1 MMQSVDDV
9 KSTEETSSHHR
20 RGRDVPSQAP
30 SSRPATATTVAARA
44 LSNADNPLLLAKM
57 LDLASIT
64 RISWLCR
71 KTREGFGRKA
81 HKVCLTHGAGVPEDR
96 RVEFWMCVLNVKK
109 EMDDKVA
116 RAKREN
122 PGNYRDVYEACL
134 YGDDNDAVAAHGCE
148 GSPDAAA
155 AAAAVLDA
163 EASLFG
169 ANAAS
174 VDGDG
179 DGLAMPPPSGWRV
192 LSRNGAE
199 GEISRDVGRT
209 FPRQDLFKSRNGPGQ
224 NLLANVL
231 KACLKTNPDVG
242 YCQGMNFVAGSL
254 LLACATRDPAVG
266 APCYPNCD
274 RRRSV
279 RGDSSSSVVDDDDA
293 GVGGDGDV
301 SPFVATAA
309 STALSPTSASAWE
322 EWDDFDGSGEDD
334 SQVRV
339 FQFDKLMLRELPR
352 LYNHFKAK
360 QLQLE
365 VLVSQWFLTLFS
377 YSLRPPMLLRVLDLT
392 FTDGWK
398 AMFRFGLARLRSVED
413 TLCGLELEG
422 VSSFL
427 RNFRDGGDYSPPPS
441 PPRQEASSSW
451 YNRAGKGWGG
461 LGGGPRSARG
471 EEGGEKALPRQC
483 SSVRLLRE
491 TAEVKLTRST
501 LNSLQQDF
509 AVQLLKEHLQG
520 EGQWLTR
527 YGDAPDPTPGAGAGV
542 VGGDRDGDVGFMG
555 VEAMTRMMLSD
566 TKLLKKLKESLAKM
580 AAPLQEDAR
589 IFQNKITEA
598 SERLEEATRER
609 TSLSSELLRLKE
621 DIEALGQRK
630 KLVADQMHLLLVQF
644 ERDSAVYTPEQ
655 AAAGEEAAH
664 DSSSSR
670 QGDQGGRG
678 DVGDVA
684 VVSLSPTSSAAG
696 SAGGFVREF
705 DTGGVGEGEV
715 ESDVVS
721 FFSGGGGGGGGGG
734 DENSA
739 TGGIVIEPVND
750 GRAVGDH
757 NLTSSAAAAGAAGA
771 AAAAVSGGGSSE
783 GESTTGRNSNNNN
796 DSDDDRCSSSI
807 RSRSSSGS
815 GCCEGDSID
824 DDGPLNGRTHR
835 QEHALGLPG
844 APAAAAA
851 AGAGADGTPFAV
863 ASKPQDPVD
872 ASSGSP
878 AVIALPRGPLAGKNT
893 EMIWNAES
901 DHCFLQHLPPPPS
914 WKPESIVVSTLGEEG
929 TATAELSPPPP
940 SRSSGSGNCSSA
952 VGRAGGDLI
961 TSKPRTPRL
970 VAVSPRPGRSFSPP
984 SSPKG
989 GFSMGG
995 GPREAGS
1002 GAGGRLSMGA
1012 RGDDDGTA
1020 RGFGKAAGGDGSGAE
1035 EKDTAWRRLAKWVGS
1050 SSGSTVGGGGG
1061 GGTSAAAAKLA
1072 AVASAGSSMSYSRW
1086 FPGSRLSPGSEQS
1099 GASLSPT
1106 PWSRRRGKKE
1116 RPTPTLMEELYQ
1128 DLAQLRTRLEEVQA
1142 GIDDKS
1148 DMYATLYHS
1157 YTRVLTE
1164 AEEAEELKRAL
1175 SSQMIQLLFEQ
1186 EQRLEGYLRQWI
1198 TFDGGAGPGL
1208 LAAAAAGGTGG
1219 TFPGAACGNGGT
1231 RSGPGGVVGCNS
1243 DVTTAVAV
1251 STVTDAGVDTSPG
1264 GEASPSTVSTRASG
1278 VGRGGRNVDGGDEDD
1293 DDDDDGSFE
1302 KVDAW
1307 MADGER
1313 GGAPQTGMEGCI
1325 VKDAAAGFVPRDAPL
1340 VDMTLLNP

>member
-1 MMQSVDDV
+1 
-9 KSTEETSSHHR
+9 
-20 RGRDVPSQAP
+20 
-30 SSRPATATTVAARA
+30 
-44 LSNADNPLLLAKM
+44 
-57 LDLASIT
+57 
-64 RISWLCR
+64 
-71 KTREGFGRKA
+71 
-81 HKVCLTHGAGVPEDR
+81 
-96 RVEFWMCVLNVKK
+96 
-109 EMDDKVA
+109 
-116 RAKREN
+116 
-122 PGNYRDVYEACL
+122 
-134 YGDDNDAVAAHGCE
+134 
-148 GSPDAAA
+148 
-155 AAAAVLDA
+155 
-163 EASLFG
+163 
-169 ANAAS
+169 
-174 VDGDG
+174 
-179 DGLAMPPPSGWRV
+179 
-192 LSRNGAE
+192 
-199 GEISRDVGRT
+199 
-209 FPRQDLFKSRNGPGQ
+209 
-224 NLLANVL
+224 
-231 KACLKTNPDVG
+231 
-242 YCQGMNFVAGSL
+242 MNFVAGSL

-279 RGDSSSSVVDDDDA
+279 RGDSSSSVVDDD
-293 GVGGDGDV
+293 GGRGGDCGGGDV

-309 STALSPTSASAWE
+309 SMALSPTSASAWE
-322 EWDDFDGSGEDD
+322 ELDDFDGSGEDE
-334 SQVRV
+334 SQPEWRSGPAHLRAEKDVFWLMLALTSRLSGVGSGLGMRELWLPGVPQLKVRV

-365 VLVSQWFLTLFS
+365 
-377 YSLRPPMLLRVLDLT
+377 
-392 FTDGWK
+392 
-398 AMFRFGLARLRSVED
+398 
-413 TLCGLELEG
+413 
-422 VSSFL
+422 
-427 RNFRDGGDYSPPPS
+427 
-441 PPRQEASSSW
+441 
-451 YNRAGKGWGG
+451 GWGG
-461 LGGGPRSARG
+461 LRGAPRSTGG

-491 TAEVKLTRST
+491 TADVKLTRST

-644 ERDSAVYTPEQ
+644 ERDSAVYTPEEP
-655 AAAGEEAAH
+655 AAGEEVA
-664 DSSSSR
+664 DDSSSR

-678 DVGDVA
+678 DVGEVA

-705 DTGGVGEGEV
+705 NDDGGVGEGGV
-715 ESDVVS
+715 ESDVVT
-721 FFSGGGGGGGGGG
+721 FFSGGGGGGVVDINDGTTSSGGGGG
-734 DENSA
+734 DEDGT
-739 TGGIVIEPVND
+739 TGGGFVVEPMDD
-750 GRAVGDH
+750 GRAVGEHD
-757 NLTSSAAAAGAAGA
+757 LADSASAVASAEAVGAAGA
-771 AAAAVSGGGSSE
+771 AAAAVSGGGSNE
-783 GESTTGRNSNNNN
+783 GEYTTGRNNNKNNNNNNN

-807 RSRSSSGS
+807 RSRSSSSGGS

-824 DDGPLNGRTHR
+824 DDGPLDGRTHQ

-851 AGAGADGTPFAV
+851 GAGADGTFFTV
-863 ASKPQDPVD
+863 ASKREDPGD

-878 AVIALPRGPLAGKNT
+878 AAITLPRGPLGGKNT

-901 DHCFLQHLPPPPS
+901 DHSFLQHLPPPPS
-914 WKPESIVVSTLGEEG
+914 WKPESIVVSALGEEG
-929 TATAELSPPPP
+929 TATAELSPPPL
-940 SRSSGSGNCSSA
+940 SRRSGSGNCSSA
-952 VGRAGGDLI
+952 VGQARGDLI
-961 TSKPRTPRL
+961 SSKLRNPRI

-989 GFSMGG
+989 GVFMGV
-995 GPREAGS
+995 GPQEAGS
-1002 GAGGRLSMGA
+1002 GAWGRLSEGA
-1012 RGDDDGTA
+1012 PGDDDVTA
-1020 RGFGKAAGGDGSGAE
+1020 RGFGKAAGADGSGAE

-1072 AVASAGSSMSYSRW
+1072 AVASAGSSMAYSRW
-1086 FPGSRLSPGSEQS
+1086 FPGSRLSPGSEKS

-1148 DMYATLYHS
+1148 DMYATLFHS

-1175 SSQMIQLLFEQ
+1175 SSQMIQLLLEQ
-1186 EQRLEGYLRQWI
+1186 EQRLEGYLREWI

-1208 LAAAAAGGTGG
+1208 FAAAAAGDTGG
-1219 TFPGAACGNGGT
+1219 TYPGVACRNGGT
-1231 RSGPGGVVGCNS
+1231 PDRGPGGVMGCNGD
-1243 DVTTAVAV
+1243 DVTAAVAV
-1251 STVTDAGVDTSPG
+1251 STVTDAGGSGGGGGVGSSQG

-1278 VGRGGRNVDGGDEDD
+1278 VGRGDRNVDGGDEDD
-1293 DDDDDGSFE
+1293 DDDDDGGFE

-1313 GGAPQTGMEGCI
+1313 EGAPQTGREGCI

-1340 VDMTLLNP
+1340 VDTT